1 MVLFNPD
8 GSRLRWFKRNGQMF
22 QGKGLLKPNGHHQVD
37 PSSADTALNDFGFRP
52 GRQEP
57 LQKGHLSV
65 ILSRK
70 TALGRK
76 WLITDVLGT
85 SLHKELRSGQVL
97 PQNLF

>member
-1 MVLFNPD
+1 
-8 GSRLRWFKRNGQMF
+8 MF

-37 PSSADTALNDFGFRP
+37 PSSAGTALNDFGFRP

-65 ILSRK
+65 ILSRN

-76 WLITDVLGT
+76 WLITDVL
-85 SLHKELRSGQVL
+85 HKELRSGHVL
-97 PQNLF
+97 PQNLFKSNGSWF